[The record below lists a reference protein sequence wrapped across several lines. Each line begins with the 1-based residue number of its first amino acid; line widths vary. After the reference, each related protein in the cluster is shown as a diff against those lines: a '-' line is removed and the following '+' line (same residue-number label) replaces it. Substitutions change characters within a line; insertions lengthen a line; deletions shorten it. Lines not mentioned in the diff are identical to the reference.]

1 MRIIGGAH
9 KGRVLKTFKGTEIRP
24 TSDRARQAFFN
35 IFAEKIVGA
44 SFLDGFA
51 GTGAMGIEA
60 ISRGAKRVVFTDLKR
75 ASVELINQNLN
86 MIKESATV
94 MVCDLL
100 SYLKTTPERF
110 DFIFL
115 DPPYMTDLG
124 QKALEIID
132 KRKLLNEGGQVIF
145 ESHEKHESEYENL
158 VFISCRDYG
167 KNHFSIYA
175 LKD

>member
-1 MRIIGGAH
+1 MRIIGGTH

-35 IFAEKIVGA
+35 IFAEKIIGA

-132 KRKLLNEGGQVIF
+132 KRKL
-145 ESHEKHESEYENL
+145 
-158 VFISCRDYG
+158 
-167 KNHFSIYA
+167 
-175 LKD
+175 